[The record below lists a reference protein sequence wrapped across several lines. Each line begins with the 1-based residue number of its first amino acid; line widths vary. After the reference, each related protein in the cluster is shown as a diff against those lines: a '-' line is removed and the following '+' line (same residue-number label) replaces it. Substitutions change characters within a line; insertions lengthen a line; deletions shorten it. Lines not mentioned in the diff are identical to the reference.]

1 VLNVLILSKI
11 NAGTFAI
18 NLEIKLLK
26 HVQVSTISGF
36 VVLFAIT
43 NLRSNGEYKL
53 FQNKV
58 Y

>member
-1 VLNVLILSKI
+1 
-11 NAGTFAI
+11 
-18 NLEIKLLK
+18 LK

-58 Y
+58 